1 MAFPSTI
8 LKPLICNNC
17 RQWALRTFIAS
28 IGGPSL
34 QYRTPV
40 QRRAISQTS
49 LRPNEARERIQQ
61 DGHAF
66 NESNDDSR
74 NSQSALDSL
83 LETSQAQSQPPQ
95 PTNEQPTTPWYL
107 QPAHQPPKPQQ
118 HRAVEGESPLAARQR
133 LPDLP
138 LHPPRLLDP
147 LIRNISIDQGM
158 DDLTLLDLRA
168 IDPPPALGANLI
180 MLLGTARSEK
190 HLHVS
195 ADRLCRFL
203 RTQYKINP
211 IADGLLGRNELK
223 LKLRRRAKRTRLMS
237 GGVGAGT
244 ADTDLEEGIRTGWV
258 CVNLGRVE
266 GGELPEH
273 RIERERRQR
282 EIVGF
287 GAQETGC
294 SVVVQ
299 LMTEEKRGEVDLE
312 RLWMGMLNGA
322 RREKQGAESGESEVE
337 GEIRVGTEPAAVL
350 QELEPVAFASGV
362 GPVQRDVGL

>member
-34 QYRTPV
+34 QYRTHI
-40 QRRAISQTS
+40 QRRAMSRTAF
-49 LRPNEARERIQQ
+49 RPNEARERIQQ
-61 DGHAF
+61 DEHAL
-66 NESNDDSR
+66 NDSNDD
-74 NSQSALDSL
+74 NGTPQTALDSL
-83 LETSQAQSQPPQ
+83 RATSQAQFKAPPA
-95 PTNEQPTTPWYL
+95 TNEQPTTPWYL
-107 QPAHQPPKPQQ
+107 QPAHQPSKPQQ
-118 HRAVEGESPLAARQR
+118 HQAAEGESPLAARQR

-138 LHPPRLLDP
+138 PHPPPLLDP
-147 LIRNISIDQGM
+147 LIRNISIEQGM

-273 RIERERRQR
+273 RVDRERRQR

-312 RLWMGMLNGA
+312 RLWMGMLNGV
-322 RREKQGAESGESEVE
+322 RKDKMEIGSIESEAE
-337 GEIRVGTEPAAVL
+337 TENKMSTERAGVL
-350 QELEPVAFASGV
+350 QELDPGAFSSGN
-362 GPVQRDVGL
+362 GPVQREVGL